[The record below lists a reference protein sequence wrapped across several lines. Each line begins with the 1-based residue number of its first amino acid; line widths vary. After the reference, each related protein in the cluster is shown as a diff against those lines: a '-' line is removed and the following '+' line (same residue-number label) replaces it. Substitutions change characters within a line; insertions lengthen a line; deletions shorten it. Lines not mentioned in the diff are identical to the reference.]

1 MTLVHLCRSSR
12 SRPTNPL
19 NAEAVPQ
26 SPLQPEER
34 AGDPGEQGDAEQG
47 RAPADEEDVGQHG
60 KGDDGRQDLRQV
72 SQGVKRCPGP
82 ARERRREKPEKEKKQ
97 GKRPQSGKH
106 QPEKKEPSPERDTPG
121 RAGLPPS
128 RRVHGMILS
137 IFPLSVS
144 HRLVNSSSGRADARM
159 ASTAPRTSPIRARV
173 WDRTSSIAF
182 PTSMI
187 PPGPRASAGE
197 GRAPSPEA
205 WSAPPS
211 RKTPLRTLR
220 TYHRNASDPPAKTRA
235 NRTRSRRTR
244 IPFTIR
250 KGVENPKWPL

>member
-1 MTLVHLCRSSR
+1 MILSQPCGRGRWTRLAVPGKESGKLGQGPFHFDATRLPLLQAKAIRVLHDT
-12 SRPTNPL
+12 RPPL
-19 NAEAVPQ
+19 PVLPQPAHEPVERRGELLNQIAVAEKERLDRLPAEAVPQ
-26 SPLQPEER
+26 SPPQPEDR
-34 AGDPGEQGDAEQG
+34 AGDPVDQGDAEQG

-72 SQGVKRCPGP
+72 SQGVKRCAVP
-82 ARERRREKPEKEKKQ
+82 ARERRREKTEKEKKQ
-97 GKRPQSGKH
+97 EKNSQSGKQ

-173 WDRTSSIAF
+173 W
-182 PTSMI
+182 
-187 PPGPRASAGE
+187 
-197 GRAPSPEA
+197 
-205 WSAPPS
+205 
-211 RKTPLRTLR
+211 
-220 TYHRNASDPPAKTRA
+220 
-235 NRTRSRRTR
+235 
-244 IPFTIR
+244 
-250 KGVENPKWPL
+250 